1 VGIFTLIKPVNEPRH
16 FTAEELFFSTTD
28 LKGRIQRANS
38 VFQRIAGYSWDELG
52 NKPHNIVRHPDMPR
66 VVFQI
71 LWDYIQSGRPVVAF
85 VKNLAHDG
93 RYYWVVALVAAI
105 PEGYLSVRFKPTSPL
120 LATVESLYAKLK
132 AVESAI
138 ESESDDRKAAVAAS
152 REALNTSLRTLGF
165 SDYDGFMQYAL
176 KIEMQS
182 RETSLSNLAPSAK
195 EPDAAN
201 HSAQLDSLKAEAGM
215 FDKLVEVLNVLFTDL
230 EIYGEFNHG
239 VRAKSRNVTDISD
252 SLRVSALNGVI
263 AVDKLGTKATGL
275 RPVLGWLRGL
285 SEEITQEGVRL
296 SVSLEE
302 LAKDMDLVVFGL
314 SAAKLQTEM
323 TARFA
328 HELVDHA
335 SAGHFSNEG
344 VDRMTEGAIGRVH
357 ASSCETVGRAL
368 AGLSAI
374 KDRLKTL
381 TESQIKLLESSRS
394 LRPIYLTGRI
404 EMADGAGPRL
414 ATVFKDVGNQLE
426 ETTTNLNGLK
436 NLLQDLEA
444 HLVRGL
450 SHGERV
456 EEVIAQIGAQMNAP
470 VGVSL

>member
-1 VGIFTLIKPVNEPRH
+1 
-16 FTAEELFFSTTD
+16 
-28 LKGRIQRANS
+28 
-38 VFQRIAGYSWDELG
+38 VFQRIAGYSWEELR
-52 NKPHNIVRHPDMPR
+52 NKPHNIIRHPDMPR

-93 RYYWVVALVAAI
+93 TYYWVVALVVAI
-105 PEGYLSVRFKPTSPL
+105 PEGYLSVRFKPTSTL
-120 LATVESLYAKLK
+120 LATVQSLYAELK
-132 AVESAI
+132 AVELAI

-152 REALNTSLRTLGF
+152 REALNSGLRTLGF
-165 SDYDGFMQYAL
+165 SDYDGFMQHVL

-182 RETSLSNLAPSAK
+182 REASLSNVARSVI
-195 EPDAAN
+195 EPVAAN
-201 HSAQLDSLKAEAGM
+201 ESARLDSLRAEAEL
-215 FDKLVEVLNVLFTDL
+215 FDKLVEALNALFSDL
-230 EIYGEFNHG
+230 EIYVEINQG
-239 VRAKSRNVTDISD
+239 VRAKSDNVTDISE

-263 AVDKLGTKATGL
+263 AVDKLKTAAPGL
-275 RPVLGWLRGL
+275 RPVLSWLREL
-285 SEEITQEGVRL
+285 SGEITREGARL
-296 SVSLEE
+296 SVSLDK
-302 LAKDMDLVVFGL
+302 LAKDVDLVVFDL
-314 SAAKLQTEM
+314 SAAKLQIEM

-335 SAGHFSNEG
+335 SADRLSESIN
-344 VDRMTEGAIGRVH
+344 RMTEGAIGNLH

-368 AGLSAI
+368 GGLTAI
-374 KDRLKTL
+374 KHRLKTL

-414 ATVFKDVGNQLE
+414 ATVFKDVGDQLE
-426 ETTTNLNGLK
+426 ESETSLNGLK

-450 SHGERV
+450 SNGERV
-456 EEVIAQIGAQMNAP
+456 EKVIAQIDAQMNAP
-470 VGVSL
+470 ARSIL